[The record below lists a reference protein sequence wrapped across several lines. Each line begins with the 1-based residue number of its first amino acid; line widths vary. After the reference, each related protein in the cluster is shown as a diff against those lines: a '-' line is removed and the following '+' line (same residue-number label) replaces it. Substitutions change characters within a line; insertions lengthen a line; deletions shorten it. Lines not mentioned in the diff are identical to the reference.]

1 MRAHRIVEIGHA
13 DAPRRR
19 DPADRRAQLLVMV
32 FRMILCQNGHLRCA
46 IPGKGDF
53 RVFQCSLRLTLAFH
67 DIDRKPRPDSAASH
81 RQCKD
86 VQTGIMIGIQREIT
100 GEHGVRVPNA
110 RFRLALQECHIVDR
124 GDADGGA

>member
-19 DPADRRAQLLVMV
+19 DSGDRRTQLLVMV
-32 FRMILCQNGHLRCA
+32 FRMILCQNGRLRCA
-46 IPGKGDF
+46 IPGKGDL
-53 RVFQCSLRLTLAFH
+53 RVFQCSFRLALAFH

-86 VQTGIMIGIQREIT
+86 VQTGIMIGIQREIA